1 MFRLLIIFF
10 SIILFASNLMAN
22 NIFFKIKDIIFQQV
36 SFACVTQNSWS
47 HTGMNSNSKYN
58 FIIKLHDKKSNRI
71 IKFEEIIQ
79 NEKEPIDYLK
89 AKYFKFKLTNTDD
102 NEFLILVNDLIY
114 SKETYLKINR
124 INGKLWAKGKE
135 QWVPVGECK
144 RGTFSI
150 PKQKF

>member
-1 MFRLLIIFF
+1 MFRLLVIFL
-10 SIILFASNLMAN
+10 SIILFATNLFAN

-36 SFACVTQNSWS
+36 SFACETQYSWS